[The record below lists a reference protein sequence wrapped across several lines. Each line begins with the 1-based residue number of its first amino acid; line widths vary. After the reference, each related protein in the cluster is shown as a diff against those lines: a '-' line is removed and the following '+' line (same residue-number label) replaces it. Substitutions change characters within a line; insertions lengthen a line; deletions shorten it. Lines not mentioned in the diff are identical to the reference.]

1 MNASLVNSRDMV
13 ASIEGVSDG
22 VDAGDVAIASGV
34 AVAAPAGVHAA
45 SSKTSK
51 PYISMCL
58 MTNLLF

>member
-1 MNASLVNSRDMV
+1 MV
-13 ASIEGVSDG
+13 ASVEGISDG
-22 VDAGDVAIASGV
+22 ADAGDGAIASGV

-51 PYISMCL
+51 PYISMYL